1 MIVAIVNFRLP
12 EGVDE
17 KKATELFRSSA
28 PKYRSLKGLVRKY
41 YLFDKVKRV
50 GGGVYLWKTKQDA
63 QAVYTA
69 EWKAYMKERYGEE
82 PTITYF
88 DAPVVV
94 DNVSNQIQLAA

>member
-1 MIVAIVNFRLP
+1 MIVAIVNFHLP
-12 EGVDE
+12 EGIDE
-17 KKATELFRSSA
+17 KKAAEMFRSSA
-28 PKYRSLKGLVRKY
+28 PKYRKMNGLVRKY
-41 YLFDKVKRV
+41 YIFDKARRL

-69 EWKAYMKERYGEE
+69 DWKAYMKDRYGEE
-82 PTITYF
+82 PTISYF